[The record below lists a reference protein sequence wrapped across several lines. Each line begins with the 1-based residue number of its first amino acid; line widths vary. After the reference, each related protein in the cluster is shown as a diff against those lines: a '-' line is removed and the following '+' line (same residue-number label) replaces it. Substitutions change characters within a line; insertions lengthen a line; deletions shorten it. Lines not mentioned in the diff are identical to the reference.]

1 MLLMIQLF
9 QVFYTFNSNTLRLW
23 KSFQSEELDFEDFN
37 RGDFQ
42 SALSDKN
49 QASYIISVLYPNDN
63 SEC

>member
-37 RGDFQ
+37 RGVFQ